1 MSGATSCAMRWAKY
15 QQDEDFG
22 ASEIPEWIIS
32 FMTNQTVTVPKSV
45 VTATAHVKHPL
56 FLINYDLTSSGRTHY
71 VKETV

>member
-1 MSGATSCAMRWAKY
+1 MVTYSMSGATSCAMRWAKY

-32 FMTNQTVTVPKSV
+32 FMTNQTVTVQKSV

-56 FLINYDLTSSGRTHY
+56 FLIKL
-71 VKETV
+71 